1 MQLGV
6 FDRVLLLNILP
17 REGDFRTLKVLRKL
31 ADDLGFSEDEA
42 AALQFQ
48 QDGVSIKWR
57 QEADAPKDVPMGEIA
72 REIIADRLREL
83 DKQKKLTLEH
93 MSLYERF
100 VLDGDGSDSPC

>member
-42 AALQFQ
+42 AALQFKQ
-48 QDGVSIKWR
+48 EGVKIEWR
-57 QEADAPKDVPMGEIA
+57 VEADAPKEVPMGAVA
-72 REIIADRLREL
+72 REIIAGRLREL
-83 DKQKKLTLEH
+83 DEQKKLTLEH

-100 VLDGDGSDSPC
+100 VLGEGDEE

>member
-1 MQLGV
+1 MRLGV

-17 REGDFRTLKVLRKL
+17 REGDFKTLKILRKL
-31 ADDLGFSEDEA
+31 TDDLGFSEAEA
-42 AALQFQ
+42 KALEFVTE
-48 QDGVSIKWR
+48 GGAIKWR
-57 QEADAPKDVPMGEIA
+57 SEADAPKEVKIGEIA